1 MQTNGHKLET
11 RNTST
16 LWRYSRCVKRWAR
29 FVGWWCCLC
38 VRTMVFGTEFRPRH
52 CYNRTHTCS
61 QKLLL
66 SNFPMLGTSLFRRT
80 WTCSTE
86 EIAEQ
91 GHHPSLPQ
99 SGRRPTVCRP
109 DLSGLVVTF
118 DCGATDPRLKCIRGT
133 PATVC
138 SLSYGLSTLCNANST
153 SQRPLCTFRIIQ
165 STVNSEF

>member
-1 MQTNGHKLET
+1 MQTNGYKFET

-16 LWRYSRCVKRWAR
+16 LWRYSRCVERWAR

-52 CYNRTHTCS
+52 CYNRTHKCS

-80 WTCSTE
+80 GTCCTE
-86 EIAEQ
+86 EMAEQ
-91 GHHPSLPQ
+91 GHHPSLLQ

-109 DLSGLVVTF
+109 DLSGLVV
-118 DCGATDPRLKCIRGT
+118 ARLTAVRKMHSWALPLLYAAFRT
-133 PATVC
+133 AWAPYAMPTVHLNDHC
-138 SLSYGLSTLCNANST
+138 VLL
-153 SQRPLCTFRIIQ
+153 
-165 STVNSEF
+165 E